1 MSLLR
6 SIKIIPNKANLDFE
20 EENGSSVC
28 FACPWY
34 EWGECY
40 WRLIASDLLSLITLQ
55 AILWKYNKNG
65 VHLISVSLLKSSK
78 LGQESLSFRSI
89 FWVVFYGN
97 YIISPNGSFSGSAK
111 SMMGKK
117 KKRWILLA
125 RRLLQKRNNYSL
137 SILKGYFH
145 WVFSHLFIQ

>member
-40 WRLIASDLLSLITLQ
+40 WRLINSDLLSLITLQ
-55 AILWKYNKNG
+55 AIL
-65 VHLISVSLLKSSK
+65 
-78 LGQESLSFRSI
+78 
-89 FWVVFYGN
+89 
-97 YIISPNGSFSGSAK
+97 
-111 SMMGKK
+111 
-117 KKRWILLA
+117 
-125 RRLLQKRNNYSL
+125 
-137 SILKGYFH
+137 
-145 WVFSHLFIQ
+145 

>member
-55 AILWKYNKNG
+55 AIL
-65 VHLISVSLLKSSK
+65 
-78 LGQESLSFRSI
+78 
-89 FWVVFYGN
+89 
-97 YIISPNGSFSGSAK
+97 
-111 SMMGKK
+111 
-117 KKRWILLA
+117 
-125 RRLLQKRNNYSL
+125 
-137 SILKGYFH
+137 
-145 WVFSHLFIQ
+145 